1 MARFLSSLLALVL
14 FLSGCGYT
22 RDSLLAPPE
31 TPTRAARK
39 LGCVDLAVR
48 TVADPRIPL
57 TSAVVA
63 FDFGNRC
70 WHATPLDLS
79 RVAVTGITSQ
89 GETILLT
96 AHDPEQA
103 IVPARLETST
113 QATEAIRYDAPK
125 SHFDAHG
132 LEPLAQVCVDIS
144 AVTDAAPSAPPLC
157 FSAQGGTLE
166 LGRPDSVDLRRGPT
180 GFGAEWVE
188 NAKPPVRVD
197 VSVSGHSVQAAGLRL
212 HDSTLGTF
220 DGAQLLGERFS
231 AATLD
236 LRITGFVAGPLY
248 VGGLVSVGG
257 GGANRIQLQTRYGV
271 YTTER
276 AALHVP
282 MGVVFGVSTPRVAGF
297 EGRVEMVAG
306 GRVTSAYASS
316 GCEKDDCRRAIVGA
330 DWLVMP
336 RVAVDFWITPFVSL
350 SPWGGFDA
358 AHLGDFSAGVAI
370 AVHSRPFDG
379 R

>member
-1 MARFLSSLLALVL
+1 MTRFLSSLLALVL

-31 TPTRAARK
+31 TPTRAARR

-48 TVADPRIPL
+48 TVADSRIPL

-79 RVAVTGITSQ
+79 RVVVTGITSK

-113 QATEAIRYDAPK
+113 DATEAIRYDAPK

-132 LEPLAQVCVDIS
+132 LEPLDRVCVDIS
-144 AVTDAAPSAPPLC
+144 AVTDAAPSAAPLC
-157 FSAQGGTLE
+157 FSAQGGTKE
-166 LGRPDSVDLRRGPT
+166 LGRPDSVDLRRGPA
-180 GFGAEWVE
+180 GFGAEWKE

-197 VSVSGHSVQAAGLRL
+197 VSVSGHSVQAGGLRL

-236 LRITGFVAGPLY
+236 LRVTGLVAGPVY
-248 VGGLVSVGG
+248 VGGLVSIGG
-257 GGANRIQLQTRYGV
+257 GGANRVQLQTRYGV
-271 YTTER
+271 YTTEQ
-276 AALHVP
+276 AALHAP

-297 EGRVEMVAG
+297 EGRVEMLAG
-306 GRVTSAYASS
+306 GRVTSAYASNE
-316 GCEKDDCRRAIVGA
+316 CQKDDCRRAIVGA

-336 RVAVDFWITPFVSL
+336 RVAADFWITPFISL
-350 SPWGGFDA
+350 APWGGFDA